1 MNLIKLLIVFVIIVF
16 VMGVLKKNIMYAV
29 TAASVGAI
37 LLYGMSPAEAGNAI
51 WTATKS
57 WQTIEALLVFYCITF
72 LQRMMEARK
81 DLSNCQVAL
90 NGLFNNRRVNASIV
104 PFILGC
110 LPAASTILICG
121 PIVRDSVGDSLKNEE
136 KAAVTAY
143 FRHISELF
151 LPTYTSIFIAIGLTQ
166 GQVSVSA
173 FVIAMI
179 PMAIALYA
187 SGWLV
192 YLRRVPRDTGM
203 KSEEPKSNYIKLLF
217 KSIWAILLA
226 IALIL
231 IFNMNVEIAVLIC
244 IVIDFFVNR
253 FKFKEILP
261 FFKTAFEGKL
271 MASTYLVM
279 VFKEILSSTGVIKE
293 LPDYFAK
300 LPIPEFLIFAL
311 IFFFGSIIAGN
322 QAMNV
327 LCIPIMMGTL
337 GGVSALPIFILVMS
351 MGYAAMQISPIHIC
365 LTLCSED
372 FKIPLGS
379 LVARVLPMVGVFVL
393 LSFAYYGLLTFIC

>member
-1 MNLIKLLIVFVIIVF
+1 MSLIKLLIVFGIIII

-29 TAASVGAI
+29 VAASVGAV
-37 LLYGMSPAEAGNAI
+37 LLYGLSPSEAGGAV

-57 WQTIEALLVFYCITF
+57 WTTIEALLVFYCITF

-90 NGLFNNRRVNASIV
+90 NGLFNNRRINSSIV

-121 PIVRDSVGDSLKNEE
+121 PIVRESVGDSLKTEE
-136 KAAVTAY
+136 KAAVTAF

-151 LPTYTSIFIAIGLTQ
+151 LPTYTSIFIAIGLTE
-166 GQVSVSA
+166 GQVTVSS

-179 PMAIALYA
+179 PMALALFA

-192 YLRRVPRDTGM
+192 YLRRVPKDTGM
-203 KSEEPKSNYIKLLF
+203 KSDKPKSYYWKLLA
-217 KSIWAILLA
+217 KSVWAIMLA

-244 IVIDFFVNR
+244 IVIDFFVN
-253 FKFKEILP
+253 KFIIKEILP

-271 MASTYLVM
+271 MLSTYLVM
-279 VFKEILSSTGVIKE
+279 VFKEILSTTGVISQ

-300 LPIPEFLIFAL
+300 LPIPQFLIFAM

-327 LCIPIMMGTL
+327 LCIPMMMATL
-337 GGVSALPIFILVMS
+337 GGASALPLFILIMS

-372 FKIPLGS
+372 YKISLGT
-379 LVARVLPMVGVFVL
+379 LVAKVMPMVGVFVV
-393 LSFAYYGLLTFIC
+393 LSFAYYGILTFIC